1 MEMYLGILIDL
12 LLCLCV
18 LLFVIR
24 TAKKGFALSL
34 FNIIAFFGAFILAA
48 FISKNLSGYIFDTFF
63 EQSVIE
69 KIGSATTS
77 IFSGS
82 TSEEVSN
89 FVSTEFPLLFNFSS
103 ISGIGINTES
113 VSNAATTTASFIS
126 TNLIKPLFVSLI
138 SLFVYII
145 ALVVCIPVL
154 RFLAKKISKIF
165 TVSLAGK
172 INSILGGLLG
182 VVKGVAVVF
191 TICAILVVV
200 MGLFLNTD
208 SPLSYGIQNSFII
221 NFVSDTIL

>member
-12 LLCLCV
+12 LLCLCI
-18 LLFVIR
+18 LLFIIR

-34 FNIIAFFGAFILAA
+34 FNIIAFFGAFVLAA
-48 FISKNLSGYIFDTFF
+48 FISRNLSGYIFDTFF
-63 EQSVIE
+63 EQSVVD

-103 ISGIGINTES
+103 ISGVGINTGAIS
-113 VSNAATTTASFIS
+113 GAASTTASFIA
-126 TNLIKPLFVSLI
+126 TTLIKPLFVSLI

-145 ALVVCIPVL
+145 ALVICLPIL

-165 TVSLAGK
+165 TVSLVGK
-172 INSILGGLLG
+172 INSVLGALLG
-182 VVKGVAVVF
+182 IVKGIAVVF
-191 TICAILVVV
+191 IICAITVVV
-200 MGLFLNTD
+200 MGLFLDTD

-221 NFVSDTIL
+221 NFVSNTIL

>member
-12 LLCLCV
+12 LLCLCI

-34 FNIIAFFGAFILAA
+34 FNIIAFFGAFVLAS
-48 FISKNLSGYIFDTFF
+48 FISKNLSGYIFDAFF
-63 EQSVIE
+63 EQSVID
-69 KIGSATTS
+69 KINSATTS

-82 TSEEVSN
+82 TNEEISG
-89 FVSTEFPLLFNFSS
+89 FVSSEFPLLFNFSS
-103 ISGIGINTES
+103 ISGVAINTDAIS
-113 VSNAATTTASFIS
+113 GAASTTANLIATS
-126 TNLIKPLFVSLI
+126 LIKPIFVSLI

-145 ALVVCIPVL
+145 ALVVCLPVL
-154 RFLAKKISKIF
+154 RFIAKKLSKVF

-182 VVKGVAVVF
+182 IVKGVIAVF
-191 TICAILVVV
+191 IICAVAVVV
-200 MGLFLNTD
+200 MGLFLDNE

-221 NFVSDTIL
+221 NFVSNTIL

>member
-12 LLCLCV
+12 VLCLCI
-18 LLFVIR
+18 LLFVVR

-34 FNIIAFFGAFILAA
+34 FNIVAFFGAFVLAA
-48 FISKNLSGYIFDTFF
+48 FISRNLSGYIFDSFF
-63 EQSVIE
+63 EQSVID

-77 IFSGS
+77 IFAGS

-103 ISGIGINTES
+103 ISGVGINTGAIS
-113 VSNAATTTASFIS
+113 DATYTTASFIS
-126 TNLIKPLFVSLI
+126 NALIKPIFVSLI

-154 RFLAKKISKIF
+154 RFLAKKLSKVF

-172 INSILGGLLG
+172 INSVLGGLLG
-182 VVKGVAVVF
+182 IVKGVAVVF
-191 TICAILVVV
+191 IICSVTVVV
-200 MGLFLNTD
+200 LGLFLDTE

-221 NFVSDTIL
+221 NFVSNTIL